1 MLPGRPGKW
10 WMPGTARRA
19 SVSAVA
25 VPPVETISTPSSAS
39 PRAKSTI
46 PRLSETDSSARW
58 MRTAPGAVGAS
69 GEVSEAMAPMVFGRC
84 CRGGP
89 GPVRRA
95 AQRGVG
101 SGRAGNAG
109 AMTESRPGE
118 DVAER
123 MERDADELEHHLNKL
138 EDHISDAEKAA
149 QARREEAMPAEAVAG
164 DWEETRGAPGQG
176 GESEGGVGEHDPGDG
191 ATERAAPEGEARGAA
206 PGGGA
211 ARGGAPPASS
221 GDGDPAGTPER
232 DDEVGSR
239 M

>member
-1 MLPGRPGKW
+1 MNSTSWSAAALRCSGLSRSASSPPWSLGCSVLTRPSMISGK
-10 WMPGTARRA
+10 PVKSSIARTARPA
-19 SVSAVA
+19 SLSAVA

-149 QARREEAMPAEAVAG
+149 QARREEAMPAETVAG

-176 GESEGGVGEHDPGDG
+176 EDPEGAVGEHSTDDG
-191 ATERAAPEGEARGAA
+191 ATERDATEGE
-206 PGGGA
+206 
-211 ARGGAPPASS
+211 
-221 GDGDPAGTPER
+221 DP
-232 DDEVGSR
+232 
-239 M
+239 